1 MPLVLPP
8 TVLGFYLLILFAPTS
23 PLGAWL
29 QKNLHLKLVFTFE
42 GLVVA
47 SVIFSLPFMVN
58 PIKHALASLPP
69 SLKEASYTLGK
80 GRLYT
85 FFRVLLPNIKPSLLL
100 ALTTTFTHTIGEF
113 GVVMMI
119 GGDIEGQT
127 RVASIAIF
135 IESEANNQELAN
147 QYALILSVLS
157 FTLLFL
163 TILWQKKRV
172 FGLI

>member
-1 MPLVLPP
+1 
-8 TVLGFYLLILFAPTS
+8 
-23 PLGAWL
+23 
-29 QKNLHLKLVFTFE
+29 
-42 GLVVA
+42 
-47 SVIFSLPFMVN
+47 
-58 PIKHALASLPP
+58 
-69 SLKEASYTLGK
+69 
-80 GRLYT
+80 GRLYS
-85 FFRVLLPNIKPSLLL
+85 FFRVLLPNINPSLLV

-147 QYALILSVLS
+147 QYALILSALS